1 MKKILAAIVLGLMAS
16 AAQATTPPNMV
27 SAADP
32 GTLVSAMEFAGYEA
46 SVAIDEVG
54 DPMITTELGGWLT
67 NIYFYGCDENTHQ
80 QCDSIQLQTGFDR
93 KEPWSAEAALQ
104 ISEKYRFVSVWLD
117 DEGDPYVRWD
127 IVTGGG
133 IPTKVFLQA
142 LREYTLA
149 LQNASNLVFAEER
162 AVEE

>member
-1 MKKILAAIVLGLMAS
+1 M
-16 AAQATTPPNMV
+16 
-27 SAADP
+27 
-32 GTLVSAMEFAGYEA
+32 
-46 SVAIDEVG
+46 
-54 DPMITTELGGWLT
+54 
-67 NIYFYGCDENTHQ
+67 
-80 QCDSIQLQTGFDR
+80 QTGFDR